1 MNQMQEIRMNIMH
14 AHETDKA
21 PETVQTTQPPSQQ
34 LAQPGCCRSRIV
46 KMILLSVALI
56 ALFLAI
62 VLPINSS
69 LNAII
74 KNTAPTTY
82 LQFSPDGRLLVSE
95 THESTITHA
104 VPFPCIGCRPA
115 SYDTRYTVNVWK
127 AASDTLLYSFPASA
141 NTGPGNRIG
150 FSPDGRLL
158 ATSSTKLTS
167 NPNLWRITLRES
179 QHGTLLRTLAIDQP
193 YVGDFAFSPDGR
205 LLAVE
210 ANTFNDPNAN
220 VDDSFFM
227 IQIYDV
233 ASGALLHTLKGW
245 YAGTSFL
252 FSPDSSILAVGTYPY
267 NSLNQTDYAAI
278 KLYDVASGRLL
289 KSIAPPDSV
298 WADVYQFSTDGHA
311 LLVFADSPD
320 GNDYEDIDYIDLA
333 SGRTTMSIERKFG
346 HGLSATALNPAQT
359 LFAFSDWNDKSEFAS
374 AFYGTGSNTVSL
386 WDAATGKQLRVLEKQ
401 SGSYLTSAVVEL
413 VFSPDG
419 RLLAG
424 LGADNVI
431 RIWDV
436 ATSTLLHTLGGYL
449 SKVRT
454 LAFSPDSRW
463 LVTGSGYTTFHFWTA
478 YTIRIWD
485 VQSGMSIKEL

>member
-1 MNQMQEIRMNIMH
+1 MH

-21 PETVQTTQPPSQQ
+21 LEAVQAAQPPSQQ
-34 LAQPGCCRSRIV
+34 LAEPGCGCCRSRIV
-46 KMILLSVALI
+46 NLILLSVVLI
-56 ALFLAI
+56 ALILAI
-62 VLPINSS
+62 VLSINSS
-69 LNAII
+69 VNATI
-74 KNTAPTTY
+74 KNTAPTTTV
-82 LQFSPDGRLLVSE
+82 QFSPDGRLLVSE

-104 VPFPCIGCRPA
+104 VSFSCIGCRPA
-115 SYDTRYTVNVWK
+115 SYDTRYTIKVWN
-127 AASDTLLYSFPASA
+127 AASDTLLYSFPAYA

-158 ATSSTKLTS
+158 ATSSTRLAG

-179 QHGTLLRTLAIDQP
+179 QHGTLLRTLAIDRP
-193 YVGDFAFSPDGR
+193 YASDFAFSPDGR

-210 ANTFNDPNAN
+210 ADTFNDPNAN
-220 VDDSFFM
+220 VDDSFSM

-233 ASGALLHTLKGW
+233 SSGSLLHTLKGW
-245 YAGTSFL
+245 SEGISFL
-252 FSPDSSILAVGTYPY
+252 FSPDSSILAVGSDPY
-267 NSLNQTDYAAI
+267 NLLNQTGYAAI

-298 WADVYQFSTDGHA
+298 WADIYKFSTDGHT
-311 LLVFADSPD
+311 LLAFAGSPD
-320 GNDYEDIDYIDLA
+320 GNDYEDIDYVDLA

-359 LFAFSDWNDKSEFAS
+359 LFAFSDWSDKSGVAS
-374 AFYGTGSNTVSL
+374 EFYGTGSNTVSL
-386 WDAATGKQLRVLEKQ
+386 WDAATGKQIRVLEKQ
-401 SGSYLTSAVVEL
+401 SGNYLTSTIKAL

-436 ATSTLLHTLGGYL
+436 ATGTLLHTLGGYL
-449 SKVRT
+449 STVRT

-463 LVTGSGYTTFHFWTA
+463 LVTGSGYTTFLFWTP
-478 YTIRIWD
+478 YTIRFWN
-485 VQSGMSIKEL
+485 VQSGMSTKEL